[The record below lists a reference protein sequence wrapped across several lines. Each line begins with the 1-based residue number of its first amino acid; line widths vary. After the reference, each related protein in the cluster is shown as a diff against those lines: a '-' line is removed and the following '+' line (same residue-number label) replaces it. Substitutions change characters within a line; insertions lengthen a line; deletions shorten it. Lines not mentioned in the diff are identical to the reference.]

1 MKENNPDSPENL
13 SMEGVVQD
21 IMDTL
26 LYQREV
32 FVIGVGGCGCNTVE
46 YISDMN
52 MENVKTIGINTDK
65 RVLEGLNVDRQMLIG
80 KELTDGNGASGDP
93 SVGKRA
99 AEHNEEQILSTLN
112 GADFVVLVTGMGGG
126 TGTGASKVIAD
137 LARRNG
143 KLVVT
148 FAVMPFSVEKQ
159 RYQLAQNH
167 IGELSK
173 LSNATTIFENDRALE
188 LGKNKTP
195 GEAFQ
200 VADRMLHQLVQRL
213 QMDYVTEFFHEV
225 GIEDI
230 GFLENLS
237 VDEDELREEPVEAEQ
252 KVEEPPVLEALRVVE
267 GGQTDLEDFNQ
278 NLEPFPDYHSC

>member
-32 FVIGVGGCGCNTVE
+32 FAIGVGGCGCNTVE
-46 YISDMN
+46 YISEKN

-65 RVLEGLNVDRQMLIG
+65 RVLDLNVDRQMLIG
-80 KELTDGNGASGDP
+80 KELTDGKGANGDP
-93 SVGKRA
+93 NLGKRA
-99 AEHNEEQILSTLN
+99 AVHNEEQILKAID
-112 GADFVVLVTGMGGG
+112 GADFVVLVAGMGGG

-148 FAVMPFSVEKQ
+148 FAVMPFSVEKD
-159 RYQLAQNH
+159 RYEIAQTH
-167 IGELSK
+167 IEKLSK

-188 LGKNKTP
+188 LGENKTP
-195 GEAFQ
+195 NEAFK
-200 VADRMLHQLVQRL
+200 VTNRMLHQLVQRL

-237 VDEDELREEPVEAEQ
+237 VDKNELIEEPVEAEQ
-252 KVEEPPVLEALRVVE
+252 KVEEPPVLEALRCVE
-267 GGQTDLEDFNQ
+267 EGQTDLEDFNQ
-278 NLEPFPDYHSC
+278 NLEPFPDNHSC